1 MSYKH
6 SAFIFDYREFMFSI
20 STIVDALEKGNE
32 TPLKDRVYR
41 IRQKF
46 GDRNWILENNSTST
60 GNLGW
65 DQDSKY
71 RQGLWGHWIL
81 IVFSE
86 YLSSCTSLEYE
97 WTELSHLLRI
107 EKWEDEDIWKLLV
120 GLPVAQLIKPQEKN
134 MHDLPIR
141 WSDPYWY
148 WIRPERS
155 RYSGWL
161 PKEEINR
168 LSNKLH
174 QIDIKVNIDK
184 SKSFTLVKEM
194 IEEAKLRN
202 LGLYMCISESADG

>member
-6 SAFIFDYREFMFSI
+6 SAFIFDYRELMFSI
-20 STIVDALEKGNE
+20 SPIVDALEKGNV

-41 IRQKF
+41 IQQRF
-46 GDRNWILENNSTST
+46 GDGNWILANSGTSI
-60 GNLGW
+60 GNLDW
-65 DQDSKY
+65 DQDPKY

-81 IVFSE
+81 IVLSE
-86 YLSSCTSLEYE
+86 YLSRCPSLEYE

-107 EKWEDEDIWKLLV
+107 EKWEDEDIWKLLI
-120 GLPVAQLIKPQEKN
+120 GIPIAQLIKPQEKN
-134 MHDLPIR
+134 KHNLPIR

-168 LSNKLH
+168 LSDKLH

-184 SKSFTLVKEM
+184 SNSFTLVQEM
-194 IEEAKLRN
+194 IEETKLRN